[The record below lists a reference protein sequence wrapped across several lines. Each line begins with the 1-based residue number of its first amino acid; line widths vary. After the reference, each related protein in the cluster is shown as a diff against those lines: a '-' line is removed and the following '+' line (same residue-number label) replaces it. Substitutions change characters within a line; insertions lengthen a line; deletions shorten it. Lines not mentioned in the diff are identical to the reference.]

1 MAALTQ
7 LSVAE
12 AARRIRAGEL
22 TSQDLTRAVLQRIQ
36 AVDPQVGAYLSVD
49 GEDALRQAQ
58 VADAARAAGSQA
70 PLLGVPVAI
79 KDVLNVKG
87 QPCTCGSQILKGY
100 RAPYDATAVA
110 KLRAAGAVIL
120 RSPEHGR
127 VRHGIQ
133 HRELLVP
140 AHPQSVEPG
149 LRAGR
154 LQRRFRRGGRGGLWR
169 RRRSAPTPADPSASR
184 PRCADAWG
192 SSRRTGASPA
202 TGWWRMRR
210 RSTRSAR

>member
-120 RSPEHGR
+120 
-127 VRHGIQ
+127 
-133 HRELLVP
+133 
-140 AHPQSVEPG
+140 
-149 LRAGR
+149 GR
-154 LQRRFRRGGRGGLWR
+154 LNMDEFAMGSSTENSAYQLTRNPWNLACVPGGSSGGSAAAVAADWR

-184 PRCADAWG
+184 PRCAAAWG

-210 RSTRSAR
+210 RSTRSVR